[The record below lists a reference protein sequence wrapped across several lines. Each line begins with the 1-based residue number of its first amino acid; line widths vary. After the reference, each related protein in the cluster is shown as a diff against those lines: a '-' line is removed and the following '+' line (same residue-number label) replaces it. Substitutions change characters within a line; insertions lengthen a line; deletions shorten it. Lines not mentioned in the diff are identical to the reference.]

1 MTNQYPNTVSLQL
14 GDAEFTV
21 LIFKKTAPAE
31 QGEERV
37 FHCHSHYE
45 LHYNPGPERV
55 VTFDTGVRAVGMG
68 DLLLIEPD
76 MLHLSVVPMSTK
88 VLAFALTGTD
98 GKKGFYD
105 RFCKGLEQ
113 VSRQTVP
120 ASAKFQKLMG
130 ELESAEI
137 DDSFS
142 SYCRMKLLVTELLME
157 LFALW
162 GFFREEGDVGAQQP
176 VSTAAFYAALD
187 SLVFGNAPLHRI
199 AEELGYSLRQTSR
212 IISMRYGMSLSRL
225 RKKLTLENRKE

>member
-21 LIFKKTAPAE
+21 LIFKKNTHTE
-31 QGEERV
+31 QGTERV

-45 LHYNPGPERV
+45 LHYNPGPESI
-55 VTFDTGVRAVGMG
+55 VTFDTGVRAVGTG
-68 DLLLIEPD
+68 DLLLIGPD
-76 MLHLSVVPMSTK
+76 MLHLSVVPSSTK
-88 VLAFALTGTD
+88 VLAFALNGTE

-113 VSRQTVP
+113 ASRQTVP
-120 ASAKFQKLMG
+120 ASAKFRKLMG
-130 ELESAEI
+130 EFESAEI

-162 GFFREEGDVGAQQP
+162 GFFCEESDIRAQQP

-187 SLVFGNAPLHRI
+187 SLVFGNTSLYQI
-199 AEELGYSLRQTSR
+199 AEELGYSVRQTSR

-225 RKKLTLENRKE
+225 RRKLTLENRKE

>member
-1 MTNQYPNTVSLQL
+1 VTNQYPNTVSLQL

-21 LIFKKTAPAE
+21 LIFKKTASTG
-31 QGEERV
+31 QGTERV

-45 LHYNPGPERV
+45 LHYNPGPERL
-55 VTFDTGVRAVGMG
+55 VTFDTGVRAVGTG
-68 DLLLIEPD
+68 DLLLIGPD

-88 VLAFALTGTD
+88 VLAFALTGIE

-105 RFCKGLEQ
+105 RFCQGLEQ
-113 VSRQTVP
+113 ASRQTFP
-120 ASAKFQKLMG
+120 ASAKFRKLMG
-130 ELESAEI
+130 EFENAEI

-142 SYCRMKLLVTELLME
+142 SYCRMKLLVTELFME

-162 GFFREEGDVGAQQP
+162 GFFREESNVGAQQP

-187 SLVFGNAPLHRI
+187 SLVFGNASLHQI
-199 AEELGYSLRQTSR
+199 AEELGYSIRQTSR

-225 RKKLTLENRKE
+225 RRKLTLEKRKE